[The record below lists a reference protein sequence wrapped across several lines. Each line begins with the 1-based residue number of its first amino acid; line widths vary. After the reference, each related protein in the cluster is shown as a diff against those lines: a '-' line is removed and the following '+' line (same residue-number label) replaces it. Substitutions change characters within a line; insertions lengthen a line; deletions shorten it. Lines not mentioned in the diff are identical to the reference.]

1 MKENKIIRILT
12 LVIILIIGGLTFILY
27 KNNISEKIRIQQEK
41 ELDNVYL
48 ELDSI
53 SNLLGDKI
61 LTISQL
67 GGDIDSLLIL
77 KENLELEKR
86 EFRTRA
92 YAQIN
97 RLQGKVE
104 GYREL
109 LLAQDEEIERLR
121 EVNEQLFE
129 ENKEQKIEINNLN
142 STISNINKS
151 NKKLEKQIEVA
162 SRLELLEIEIIG
174 IFRNGS
180 QKRNQFRNRS
190 LEKLNINFTLGEN
203 DLAKI
208 EVKDLY
214 IILEKPNG
222 EVIYDISNGSGS
234 FTFEKREMFF
244 TIKEEVLIDKS
255 EKKLSVE
262 YLINDEFNK
271 GTYLVKLYT
280 DEYKIGSGEFLIK

>member
-1 MKENKIIRILT
+1 MKEKKIIRLLSGIII
-12 LVIILIIGGLTFILY
+12 VIIIGLAYFIY
-27 KNNISEKIRIQQEK
+27 QNNENEKIKMMQEK

-53 SNLLGDKI
+53 SNVLSEKI

-77 KENLELEKR
+77 KENLEIEKK

-97 RLQGKVE
+97 RLQGKVD

-109 LLAQDEEIERLR
+109 LLAQDEEIERLKK
-121 EVNEQLFE
+121 VNEQLFE

-142 STISNINKS
+142 STISNINQS
-151 NKKLEKQIEVA
+151 NKKLEEKIEVA
-162 SRLELLEIEIIG
+162 SRLEILDFEVIG

-180 QKRNQFRNRS
+180 EKKNSFRNRS
-190 LEKLNINFTLGEN
+190 LDRLSINLTLNEN

-208 EVKDLY
+208 EVVDVY
-214 IILEKPNG
+214 ISIEKPNG
-222 EVIYDISNGSGS
+222 EVIYDISKGSGT
-234 FTFEKREMFF
+234 FTFEKREEFY
-244 TIKEEVLIDKS
+244 TIKEGVLVDRSKKELSINYIKNQEFDKGLH
-255 EKKLSVE
+255 KVH
-262 YLINDEFNK
+262 F
-271 GTYLVKLYT
+271 YT
-280 DEYKIGSGEFLIK
+280 NEYKIGSGEFLIK

>member
-12 LVIILIIGGLTFILY
+12 LVIILIIGGLAFILY

-53 SNLLGDKI
+53 SNVLGDKI

-77 KENLELEKR
+77 KENLELEKK
-86 EFRTRA
+86 EFRSRA

-97 RLQGKVE
+97 RLQGKVD

-151 NKKLEKQIEVA
+151 NKKLEEQIEVA

-271 GTYLVKLYT
+271 GTYLVKLFT

>member
-12 LVIILIIGGLTFILY
+12 LVIILIIGGLAFILY

-109 LLAQDEEIERLR
+109 LIAQDEEIKRLR

-151 NKKLEKQIEVA
+151 NKKLEEQIEVA

-180 QKRNQFRNRS
+180 QKRNQFRYRS

>member
-12 LVIILIIGGLTFILY
+12 LVIILIIGGLAFILY
-27 KNNISEKIRIQQEK
+27 KNNVSEKIRIQQDK
-41 ELDNVYL
+41 ELENVYL

-86 EFRTRA
+86 EFRSRA

-151 NKKLEKQIEVA
+151 NKKLEEQIEVA

-214 IILEKPNG
+214 IILEKPSG

-262 YLINDEFNK
+262 YSINDEFNK
-271 GTYLVKLYT
+271 GTYLVTLYT

>member
-12 LVIILIIGGLTFILY
+12 LVIILIIGGLAFILY

-53 SNLLGDKI
+53 SNVLGDKI

-86 EFRTRA
+86 EFRSRA

-97 RLQGKVE
+97 RLQGKVD

-151 NKKLEKQIEVA
+151 NKKLEEQIEVA

-180 QKRNQFRNRS
+180 QKRNQFRYRS

-271 GTYLVKLYT
+271 GTYLVKLFT

>member
-12 LVIILIIGGLTFILY
+12 LVIILIIGGLAFILY
-27 KNNISEKIRIQQEK
+27 RNNINEKIRIQQEK

-67 GGDIDSLLIL
+67 GGDIDSLIIL
-77 KENLELEKR
+77 KENMELEKR
-86 EFRTRA
+86 EFRSRA

-151 NKKLEKQIEVA
+151 NKKLEEQIEVA

-214 IILEKPNG
+214 IILEKPSG

-262 YLINDEFNK
+262 YSINDEFNK
-271 GTYLVKLYT
+271 GTYLVTLYT

>member
-12 LVIILIIGGLTFILY
+12 LVIILIIGGLAFILY
-27 KNNISEKIRIQQEK
+27 RNNINEKIRIQQEK

-67 GGDIDSLLIL
+67 GGDIDSLIIL

-86 EFRTRA
+86 EFRSRA

-121 EVNEQLFE
+121 KVNEQLFE

-151 NKKLEKQIEVA
+151 NKKLEEQIEVA

-214 IILEKPNG
+214 IILEKPSG

-262 YLINDEFNK
+262 YSINDEFNK
-271 GTYLVKLYT
+271 GTYLVTLYT
-280 DEYKIGSGEFLIK
+280 DEYKIGSGQFLIK

>member
-180 QKRNQFRNRS
+180 QKETN
-190 LEKLNINFTLGEN
+190 LG
-203 DLAKI
+203 
-208 EVKDLY
+208 
-214 IILEKPNG
+214 
-222 EVIYDISNGSGS
+222 
-234 FTFEKREMFF
+234 
-244 TIKEEVLIDKS
+244 
-255 EKKLSVE
+255 
-262 YLINDEFNK
+262 
-271 GTYLVKLYT
+271 
-280 DEYKIGSGEFLIK
+280 IGHWKN

>member
-12 LVIILIIGGLTFILY
+12 LVIILIIGGLAFIIY
-27 KNNISEKIRIQQEK
+27 KNNINEKIRIQQEK

-67 GGDIDSLLIL
+67 GGDIDSLIIL

-86 EFRTRA
+86 EFRSRA

-151 NKKLEKQIEVA
+151 NKKLEEQIEVA

-214 IILEKPNG
+214 IILEKPSG

-262 YLINDEFNK
+262 YSINDEFNK
-271 GTYLVKLYT
+271 GTYLVTLYT

>member
-12 LVIILIIGGLTFILY
+12 LVIILIIGGLAFILY
-27 KNNISEKIRIQQEK
+27 KNNINEKIRIQQEK

-67 GGDIDSLLIL
+67 GGDIDSLIIL
-77 KENLELEKR
+77 KENMELEKR
-86 EFRTRA
+86 EFRSRA

-151 NKKLEKQIEVA
+151 NKKLEEQIEVA

-214 IILEKPNG
+214 IILEKPSG

-262 YLINDEFNK
+262 YSINDEFNK
-271 GTYLVKLYT
+271 GTYLVTLYT

>member
-12 LVIILIIGGLTFILY
+12 LVIILIIGGLAFILY

-53 SNLLGDKI
+53 SNVLGDKI

-77 KENLELEKR
+77 KENLELEKK
-86 EFRTRA
+86 EFRSRA

-97 RLQGKVE
+97 RLQGKVD

-151 NKKLEKQIEVA
+151 NKKLEEQIEVA
-162 SRLELLEIEIIG
+162 SRLELLEIEIVG

-180 QKRNQFRNRS
+180 QKRKQFRNRS

-214 IILEKPNG
+214 IILEKPSG
-222 EVIYDISNGSGS
+222 EIIYDISNGSGS

-271 GTYLVKLYT
+271 GTYLVKLFT
-280 DEYKIGSGEFLIK
+280 DEYKIGSAEFLIK

>member
-12 LVIILIIGGLTFILY
+12 LVIILIIGGLAFILY
-27 KNNISEKIRIQQEK
+27 KNNVSEKIRIQQEK

-86 EFRTRA
+86 EFRSRA

-151 NKKLEKQIEVA
+151 NKKLEEQIEVA

-190 LEKLNINFTLGEN
+190 LEKLNINFSLGEN

-271 GTYLVKLYT
+271 GTYSVKLYT

>member
-12 LVIILIIGGLTFILY
+12 LVIILIIGGLAFILY
-27 KNNISEKIRIQQEK
+27 KNNIPEKIRIQQEK

>member
-1 MKENKIIRILT
+1 MSTWNLIRYQI
-12 LVIILIIGGLTFILY
+12 Y
-27 KNNISEKIRIQQEK
+27 W
-41 ELDNVYL
+41 
-48 ELDSI
+48 
-53 SNLLGDKI
+53 GDKI

-86 EFRTRA
+86 EFRSRA

-151 NKKLEKQIEVA
+151 NKKLEEQIEVA

-214 IILEKPNG
+214 IILEKPSG

-262 YLINDEFNK
+262 YSINDEFNK
-271 GTYLVKLYT
+271 GTYLVTLYT

>member
-1 MKENKIIRILT
+1 MKEKKIIRILT
-12 LVIILIIGGLTFILY
+12 LVIILIIGGLAFILY

-109 LLAQDEEIERLR
+109 LLAQDEEIKRLR

-151 NKKLEKQIEVA
+151 NKKLEEQIEVA

-180 QKRNQFRNRS
+180 QKRNQFRYRS

-271 GTYLVKLYT
+271 GTYLVKLFT

>member
-1 MKENKIIRILT
+1 MKEKKIIRILT
-12 LVIILIIGGLTFILY
+12 LVIILIIGGLAFILY

-109 LLAQDEEIERLR
+109 LLAQDEEIKRLR

-151 NKKLEKQIEVA
+151 NKKLEEQIEVA

-180 QKRNQFRNRS
+180 QKRNQFRYRS

-255 EKKLSVE
+255 EKKISVE

>member
-12 LVIILIIGGLTFILY
+12 LVIILIIGGLAFILY
-27 KNNISEKIRIQQEK
+27 KNNINEKIRIQQEK

-67 GGDIDSLLIL
+67 GGDIDSLIIL

-86 EFRTRA
+86 EFRSRA

-151 NKKLEKQIEVA
+151 NKKLEEQIEVA

-214 IILEKPNG
+214 IILEKPSG

-262 YLINDEFNK
+262 YSINDEFNK
-271 GTYLVKLYT
+271 GTYLVTLYT

>member
-1 MKENKIIRILT
+1 M
-12 LVIILIIGGLTFILY
+12 
-27 KNNISEKIRIQQEK
+27 
-41 ELDNVYL
+41 
-48 ELDSI
+48 
-53 SNLLGDKI
+53 
-61 LTISQL
+61 
-67 GGDIDSLLIL
+67 
-77 KENLELEKR
+77 
-86 EFRTRA
+86 
-92 YAQIN
+92 
-97 RLQGKVE
+97 
-104 GYREL
+104 
-109 LLAQDEEIERLR
+109 R
-121 EVNEQLFE
+121 EVNEQLFD